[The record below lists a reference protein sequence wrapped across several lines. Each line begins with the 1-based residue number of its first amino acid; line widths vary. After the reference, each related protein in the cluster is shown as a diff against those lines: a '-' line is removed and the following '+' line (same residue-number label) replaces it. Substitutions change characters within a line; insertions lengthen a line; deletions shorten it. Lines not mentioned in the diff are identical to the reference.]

1 MQFIGAKTN
10 LHTTPV
16 LSIIILDLLVQGAAV
31 LNWIDQ
37 LSDFAAFFLLRVEK
51 TYMNKSFL
59 CFSLILSPLNK
70 KKN

>member
-37 LSDFAAFFLLRVEK
+37 
-51 TYMNKSFL
+51 
-59 CFSLILSPLNK
+59 
-70 KKN
+70 